1 MSTPRRKSWAT
12 PVVFIILALLAMP
25 GFIVPNDS
33 PMAELL
39 FPGFIALYL
48 CLLLPR
54 RRENLARL
62 GVHKFGKL
70 RAYAPILLLLLA
82 TAASYAVPAL
92 LGLGKANPL
101 GKLDHIIAF
110 IPLAIYEEVGW
121 RGYLQSQLTERVG
134 VRKAV
139 LAVGVLWAVWHS
151 GLLVSGQLL
160 GPGATMG
167 VGAALFAV
175 SAVLISIVLGFT
187 RFKTGSVWPAV
198 VGHAGINYVQ
208 EFGDGLFA
216 HPSQAFNYTSG
227 AVSLVLLAALAW
239 YCWKKLPAGVTAQ
252 AKRSA

>member
-1 MSTPRRKSWAT
+1 MSTPRPKSWVT
-12 PVVFIILALLAMP
+12 PAVFIVTALLAMP
-25 GFIVPNDS
+25 GFILPNNS

-39 FPGFIALYL
+39 FPGFIALYM

-54 RRENLARL
+54 RRENLKRL
-62 GVHKFGKL
+62 GVHKTGKL
-70 RAYAPILLLLLA
+70 RAYLPILLLLLA

-92 LGLGKANPL
+92 LGLGKSNPL

-121 RGYLQSQLTERVG
+121 RGYLQSQLTERIG

-160 GPGATMG
+160 GSGANMC
-167 VGAALFAV
+167 VGAVLFAI

-227 AVSLVLLAALAW
+227 VVSLVLLAALAW
-239 YCWKKLPAGVTAQ
+239 YCWKKLPKGLVTQ
-252 AKRSA
+252 TK